1 MKQFFKFFTASC
13 LGTLAALAVLG
24 LIGFAIMGYM
34 SSLKPDVSSKTVL
47 ELDFSNAIPEKTDNV
62 NTGDFDFEGKD
73 YPGLRTI
80 KRTIAHAATDPN
92 ISGII
97 ISSKSIPVGQSTLM
111 ELVTEGEKFKESG
124 KIVYAYADYY
134 TQSGY
139 LMASTADSVFLNPN
153 GMIELVGFGSLVP
166 FFKPVMDKIGF
177 KFDIYY
183 AGKFKSATEPFRLS
197 SMSEPNKVQTK
208 AFLNDMFN
216 VYLEKLSELRDID
229 ITTLNEIVNDF
240 GGRTDD
246 LSLENKLVDQ
256 LLYAN
261 DFNALVRKKIGLEEN
276 EKIEKLSIYKYI
288 SRVKLPRGKGKSKIA
303 IVYAEG
309 EIGYNNDN
317 KGSIDDSRY
326 LKLFERI
333 KRKDDIK
340 AIVIRVNSPGGSALT
355 SDIIW
360 NEIEELKADSIPII
374 TSMGDYAAS
383 GGYYIACN
391 SDVIV
396 ASPNTLTG
404 SIGVFSMLPNMK
416 EMMTKKIGV
425 QFDTVKTH
433 DFALM
438 NNFVYDPNSR
448 EAQFMQE
455 STDDLYQQFLS
466 RVATGRGM
474 TVEEVDEV
482 AQGRV
487 WSGKKAK
494 ELGLVD
500 ELGDLEYAINL
511 AAEKAGLD
519 EYKIVEYPTIEQD
532 PFKEVI
538 KAFNQNSNASINPY
552 TMTSPQGKKLLE
564 SVKDMDRLLQM
575 DKPMAR
581 MPYNIMYY

>member
-13 LGTLAALAVLG
+13 LGTLAALAVLF
-24 LIGFAIMGYM
+24 LIGSLFIGVM
-34 SSLKPDVSSKTVL
+34 SSQKPDVEKGTVL
-47 ELDFSNAIPEKTDNV
+47 ELDLNQQIPEKTDNV
-62 NTGDFDFEGKD
+62 ATQQFDFEGAD

-80 KRTIAHAATDPN
+80 KRAIAHAADDPN
-92 ISGII
+92 ISGIV
-97 ISSKSIPVGQSTLM
+97 ISSKSVPVGQSTLL
-111 ELVTEGEKFKESG
+111 ELVTAVEEFKKSG
-124 KIVYAYADYY
+124 KFVYAYADYY

-139 LMASTADSVFLNPN
+139 LMAATADSVFLNPN
-153 GMIELVGFGSLVP
+153 GMVELIGFGSLIP
-166 FFKPVMDKIGF
+166 FFKPVMDKLGF

-183 AGKFKSATEPFRLS
+183 AGKFKSATEPFRLT
-197 SMSEPNKVQTK
+197 SMSEPNKQQTRE
-208 AFLNDMFN
+208 FLNDMFD
-216 VYLEKLSELRDID
+216 VYLDKLSSLRNIEKA
-229 ITTLNEIVNDF
+229 TLNNIVNEF
-240 GGRTDD
+240 GGRNDD
-246 LSLENKLVDQ
+246 LCLENNLVDQ

-261 DFNALVRKKIGLEEN
+261 DFNILLRERVGIGKR
-276 EKIEKLSIYKYI
+276 EKVEKLNINEYL
-288 SRVKLPRGKGKSKIA
+288 SRITLTNGSGKNKIA

-309 EIGYNNDN
+309 EVGYNNGE
-317 KGSIDDSRY
+317 KGNIDDIRY
-326 LKLFERI
+326 LKLFERL

-340 AIVIRVNSPGGSALT
+340 AIVLRVNSPGGSALT

-404 SIGVFSMLPNMK
+404 SIGVFSMLPNLK
-416 EMMTKKIGV
+416 DMMTEKIGV

-433 DFALM
+433 DFSLM

-466 RVATGRGM
+466 RVSTGRGM
-474 TVEEVDEV
+474 TMEAVDEV

-494 ELGLVD
+494 EIGLVD
-500 ELGDLEYAINL
+500 ELGDLDFAIQL
-511 AAEKAGLD
+511 AAEKAGI
-519 EYKIVEYPTIEQD
+519 EKYKVVEYPTIKED
-532 PFKEVI
+532 PIKEII
-538 KAFNQNSNASINPY
+538 KAFNQGSDAQLNPY
-552 TMTSPQGKKLLE
+552 AVKTEKGKRLLQ
-564 SVKDMDRLLQM
+564 SVKDMERVLEM

-581 MPYNIMYY
+581 MPYNIMYH